1 MERVGTQMMYIEL
14 LEENPAQQ
22 PSSVNSM
29 DTTQMEVTTRGSPED
44 SHVREMDIS
53 RGLTP
58 SNKVVDT
65 EWRRLVEDIG
75 RDFGMQVN
83 SLHVRTGSPAGNL
96 LLPNI
101 LLPQITLLF
110 MLKTPVLPQ

>member
-14 LEENPAQQ
+14 LEEKSSQQ
-22 PSSVNSM
+22 ASPVNSM

-44 SHVREMDIS
+44 SHVREIDSS

-75 RDFGMQVN
+75 RDFGMQVY
-83 SLHVRTGSPAGNL
+83 SLNVRTGSPVQTYSFL
-96 LLPNI
+96 TSFCPKY
-101 LLPQITLLF
+101 PSPF
-110 MLKTPVLPQ
+110 MSQSPVLPQ

>member
-1 MERVGTQMMYIEL
+1 M
-14 LEENPAQQ
+14 
-22 PSSVNSM
+22 NSM

-44 SHVREMDIS
+44 SHVREINIS
-53 RGLTP
+53 GGLTP

-65 EWRRLVEDIG
+65 EWRRLVENIG

-83 SLHVRTGSPAGNL
+83 SLHVRTGSRAESR
-96 LLPNI
+96 LLPNF
-101 LLPQITLLF
+101 LLPQIALLF